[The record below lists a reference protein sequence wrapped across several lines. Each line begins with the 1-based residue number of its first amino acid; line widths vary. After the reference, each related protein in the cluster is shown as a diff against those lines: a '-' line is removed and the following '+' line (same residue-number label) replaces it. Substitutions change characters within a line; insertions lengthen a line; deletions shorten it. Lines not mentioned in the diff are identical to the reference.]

1 LQVKILPTAVG
12 RGQGDRSGVG
22 EMGDIEAGGSP
33 GDRVAPRT
41 NLLLAATA
49 ETGGRSLPVRIRNLS
64 ETGAM
69 VEGAGL
75 PEAGMALVLMR
86 GDLQVAATVAWAA
99 GSRRGVRFAGPTP
112 VNEWTGGKPRAIDC
126 TGLRDQRRVDAIQT
140 EARADPP
147 SGRALRASAI
157 PAPTAP
163 PDLDKR
169 LADELGYV
177 QRLLE
182 GLGDELIADLLL
194 IQRHGKSLQGLDL
207 VGQILGHVSAILRA
221 DDKAVV
227 VEEIGMEDLRARLKR
242 KAIG

>member
-1 LQVKILPTAVG
+1 MGEIEPE
-12 RGQGDRSGVG
+12 SG
-22 EMGDIEAGGSP
+22 AR
-33 GDRVAPRT
+33 DRVAPRT

-49 ETGGRSLPVRIRNLS
+49 EAGGRSLPVRIRNLS

-75 PEAGMALVLMR
+75 PEAGMPLLLMR

-99 GSRRGVRFAGPTP
+99 GGRRGVRFAGPTP
-112 VNEWTGGKPRAIDC
+112 VHEWTGGKPRAIDF
-126 TGLRDQRRVDAIQT
+126 TVLRDQRRVDSIQA

-147 SGRALRASAI
+147 AGRSLRAPEAT
-157 PAPTAP
+157 PAPVLS

-194 IQRHGKSLQGLDL
+194 IQRHGKSLQSLDL
-207 VGQILGHVSAILRA
+207 VGQVLGHVSAILRA
-221 DDKAVV
+221 DDKAAV

>member
-1 LQVKILPTAVG
+1 MGAMG
-12 RGQGDRSGVG
+12 R
-22 EMGDIEAGGSP
+22 IEAEGSAE
-33 GDRVAPRT
+33 DRAAPRT

-49 ETGGRSLPVRIRNLS
+49 EVGGRSLAVRIRNIS

-75 PEAGMALVLMR
+75 PDAGMPMVLMR
-86 GDLQVAATVAWAA
+86 GDLQVSATVAWASGA
-99 GSRRGVRFAGPTP
+99 RRGVRFGGPVP

-126 TGLRDQRRVDAIQT
+126 TGLRDQRRVDAIQAET
-140 EARADPP
+140 RADMAM
-147 SGRALRASAI
+147 GRALRSTG
-157 PAPTAP
+157 TAP
-163 PDLDKR
+163 EPPAVLADLDKR

-194 IQRHGKSLQGLDL
+194 IQRHGKSLQSLDL

-221 DDKAVV
+221 DDKAAV

>member
-1 LQVKILPTAVG
+1 M
-12 RGQGDRSGVG
+12 G
-22 EMGDIEAGGSP
+22 EMGEIEPEGSVE
-33 GDRVAPRT
+33 DRVAPRT

-49 ETGGRSLPVRIRNLS
+49 EVGGRSLPVRIRNLS

-75 PEAGMALVLMR
+75 PDAGMPLILMR

-99 GSRRGVRFAGPTP
+99 GGRRGVRFGGPTP
-112 VNEWTGGKPRAIDC
+112 VNEWTGGKPRPLDC
-126 TGLRDQRRVDAIQT
+126 TGLRDQRRVDAIQA

-147 SGRALRASAI
+147 SGRSLRLPEPPASAPI
-157 PAPTAP
+157 APL
-163 PDLDKR
+163 DLDKR

-194 IQRHGKSLQGLDL
+194 IQRHGKSLQSLDL

-221 DDKAVV
+221 EDKAAV

-242 KAIG
+242 KSIG

>member
-1 LQVKILPTAVG
+1 M
-12 RGQGDRSGVG
+12 G
-22 EMGDIEAGGSP
+22 EMGEIEAEGSAA
-33 GDRVAPRT
+33 GRVAPRT

-49 ETGGRSLPVRIRNLS
+49 EVGGRSLPVRIRNIS

-75 PEAGMALVLMR
+75 PEAGMPLILMR
-86 GDLQVAATVAWAA
+86 GDLQVAATIAWAA
-99 GSRRGVRFAGPTP
+99 GGRRGVRFVGPTP

-126 TGLRDQRRVDAIQT
+126 TGLRDQRRVDSIQA
-140 EARADPP
+140 EARADTPAA
-147 SGRALRASAI
+147 RALRSAETA
-157 PAPTAP
+157 PPPPTAS

-194 IQRHGKSLQGLDL
+194 IQRHGKSLQSLDR

-221 DDKAVV
+221 DDKSAL

-242 KAIG
+242 KAIS

>member
-1 LQVKILPTAVG
+1 M
-12 RGQGDRSGVG
+12 G
-22 EMGDIEAGGSP
+22 EMGGIEPEGSIE
-33 GDRVAPRT
+33 DRAAPRT

-49 ETGGRSLPVRIRNLS
+49 EVGGRSLPVRIRNLS
-64 ETGAM
+64 ESGAM

-75 PEAGMALVLMR
+75 PEAGLPLILMR

-99 GSRRGVRFAGPTP
+99 GGRRGVRFAGPTP
-112 VNEWTGGKPRAIDC
+112 VNEWTGGKPRPIDC
-126 TGLRDQRRVDAIQT
+126 TGLRDQRRVDAIQA

-147 SGRALRASAI
+147 ALRALRASETPSAPP
-157 PAPTAP
+157 PAPT
-163 PDLDKR
+163 DLDNR
-169 LADELGYV
+169 LAEELGYV

-194 IQRHGKSLQGLDL
+194 IQRHGKSLQSLDL

-221 DDKAVV
+221 DDKAAV

-242 KAIG
+242 KAI

>member
-1 LQVKILPTAVG
+1 M
-12 RGQGDRSGVG
+12 G
-22 EMGDIEAGGSP
+22 EIEAEGSAE
-33 GDRVAPRT
+33 DRAAPRT

-49 ETGGRSLPVRIRNLS
+49 EVDGRSLAVRIRNLS

-69 VEGAGL
+69 LEGAGL
-75 PEAGMALVLMR
+75 PEAGMPLVLMR

-99 GSRRGVRFAGPTP
+99 GGRRGVRFAGPTP
-112 VNEWTGGKPRAIDC
+112 VNEWTGGKPKPIDC
-126 TGLRDQRRVDAIQT
+126 TGLRDQRRVDAIQA
-140 EARADPP
+140 EARAETPM
-147 SGRALRASAI
+147 GRALRASEV
-157 PAPTAP
+157 PAPASP
-163 PDLDKR
+163 ALPDLDKR

-194 IQRHGKSLQGLDL
+194 IQRHGQSLQSLDL

-221 DDKAVV
+221 EDKASV

-242 KAIG
+242 KAI

>member
-1 LQVKILPTAVG
+1 MGEIEPEGSAE
-12 RGQGDRSGVG
+12 DR
-22 EMGDIEAGGSP
+22 A
-33 GDRVAPRT
+33 APRT

-49 ETGGRSLPVRIRNLS
+49 EVGGRSLPVRIRNLS

-75 PEAGMALVLMR
+75 PEAGMPLILMR
-86 GDLQVAATVAWAA
+86 GDLQVAATIAWAA
-99 GSRRGVRFAGPTP
+99 GGRRGVRFSGPTP

-126 TGLRDQRRVDAIQT
+126 TGLRDQRRVDAIQA
-140 EARADPP
+140 EARADTAMG
-147 SGRALRASAI
+147 SALRAST
-157 PAPTAP
+157 PAPTPALS
-163 PDLDKR
+163 PDLDRR

-194 IQRHGKSLQGLDL
+194 VQRHGKSLQSLDL

-221 DDKAVV
+221 DDKSAV

-242 KAIG
+242 KAI

>member
-1 LQVKILPTAVG
+1 M
-12 RGQGDRSGVG
+12 G
-22 EMGDIEAGGSP
+22 EMGEIEAEGRVE
-33 GDRVAPRT
+33 DRVAPRT

-49 ETGGRSLPVRIRNLS
+49 EVGGRSLPVRIRNLS

-69 VEGAGL
+69 VDGAGL
-75 PEAGMALVLMR
+75 PEAGMPLILMR

-99 GSRRGVRFAGPTP
+99 GSRRGVRFGGPTP
-112 VNEWTGGKPRAIDC
+112 VSEWTGGKPRTIDC
-126 TGLRDQRRVDAIQT
+126 TGLRDQRRVDAIQA
-140 EARADPP
+140 EARADPA
-147 SGRALRASAI
+147 SARALRSPEPA
-157 PAPTAP
+157 APTPAVS

-194 IQRHGKSLQGLDL
+194 IQRHGKSLQSLDL
-207 VGQILGHVSAILRA
+207 VGQILGHVSTILRA
-221 DDKAVV
+221 DDKAAV
-227 VEEIGMEDLRARLKR
+227 VEEIGMDDLRARLKR

>member
-1 LQVKILPTAVG
+1 M
-12 RGQGDRSGVG
+12 G
-22 EMGDIEAGGSP
+22 EMGEIEPEGSVE
-33 GDRVAPRT
+33 DRAAPRT

-49 ETGGRSLPVRIRNLS
+49 EVGGRDLAVRIRNLS

-69 VEGAGL
+69 LEGAGL
-75 PEAGMALVLMR
+75 PEAGIPLVVKR
-86 GDLQVAATVAWAA
+86 GDLQVAATVAWASGA
-99 GSRRGVRFAGPTP
+99 RRGVRFAGPTP

-126 TGLRDQRRVDAIQT
+126 TGLRDQRRVDAIQAD
-140 EARADPP
+140 ARADPP
-147 SGRALRASAI
+147 AGRALRAAE
-157 PAPTAP
+157 TAP
-163 PDLDKR
+163 SPAISADLDKR

-194 IQRHGKSLQGLDL
+194 IQRHGKSLQSLDL

-221 DDKAVV
+221 EDKAAV

-242 KAIG
+242 KSI

>member
-1 LQVKILPTAVG
+1 MGEIEPEGSVE
-12 RGQGDRSGVG
+12 DR
-22 EMGDIEAGGSP
+22 A
-33 GDRVAPRT
+33 APRT

-49 ETGGRSLPVRIRNLS
+49 EVNGRSLPVRIRNLS

-69 VEGAGL
+69 LEGAGL
-75 PEAGMALVLMR
+75 PEAGVPLVLLR

-126 TGLRDQRRVDAIQT
+126 TGLRDQRRVDAIQA
-140 EARADPP
+140 EARANPV
-147 SGRALRASAI
+147 SGRELRSADG
-157 PAPTAP
+157 PATQPLVS
-163 PDLDKR
+163 DLDKR

-182 GLGDELIADLLL
+182 NLGDELIADLLL

-207 VGQILGHVSAILRA
+207 VGQILGHVAAILRA
-221 DDKAVV
+221 DDKAAV
-227 VEEIGMEDLRARLKR
+227 VEDIGMEDLRARLKR
-242 KAIG
+242 KAI